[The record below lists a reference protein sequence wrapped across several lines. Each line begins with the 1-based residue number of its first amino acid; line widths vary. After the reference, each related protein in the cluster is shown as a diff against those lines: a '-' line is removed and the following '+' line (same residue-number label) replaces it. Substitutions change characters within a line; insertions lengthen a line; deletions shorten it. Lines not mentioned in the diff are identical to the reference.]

1 MEEMREDLKHS
12 ERIDLELGEGH
23 IFCYEQNQGGKFG
36 WVCREVCM
44 WSMGVCGKDRTL
56 RDFMGDGLFL
66 ARSSADRSWVKD
78 MRRMRDI

>member
-36 WVCREVCM
+36 WV
-44 WSMGVCGKDRTL
+44 
-56 RDFMGDGLFL
+56 
-66 ARSSADRSWVKD
+66 
-78 MRRMRDI
+78 